1 MHNDNIDFVDM
12 HRYQTIE
19 RIVYDKV
26 LEYKPNSIVE
36 LGHGSGA
43 LTVAMALALKNNDI
57 EGIIHSFDING
68 TQEYSLGAMK
78 KGESASN
85 NIQERGLS
93 NYVKFTKGNVFDTF
107 ISTPFHFD
115 LLLIDIDNTWE
126 ILYDILI
133 KNEFIN
139 KQIHNGSKI
148 LVEGGDPNHPRINVK
163 SIISPFKI
171 THLGGS
177 GRTSISTLEI

>member
-1 MHNDNIDFVDM
+1 MHNDNINFVNM

-57 EGIIHSFDING
+57 EGIIHSFDVNG

-78 KGESASN
+78 KGESALN

-93 NYVKFTKGNVFDTF
+93 NYVKFTNGDVFKTF
-107 ISTPFHFD
+107 VSSPFHFD
-115 LLLIDIDNTWE
+115 LILIDINNTWD
-126 ILYDILI
+126 ILYKILI
-133 KNEFIN
+133 NNEFIN
-139 KQIHNGSKI
+139 NVILNGAKI
-148 LVEGGDPNHPRINVK
+148 LVEGGDPNHPRIHSKN
-163 SIISPFKI
+163 IINPFKI

-177 GRTSISTLEI
+177 GRTSISNLEL